1 MRSWRQA
8 TETSLRLLLDCLSQ
22 SGVEHEVSP
31 RVRSPCSSV
40 AIIEAGAELCCL
52 PVVANK
58 SCSFSES
65 ERGEWATL
73 CRRALREQFS
83 ALSCSSSACWS
94 CVQQTTSSTLQAPS
108 SYITIPQSQFSV
120 VPTVSIQNTV
130 PWIMQIL
137 VHKAFLSLPTVVFPS
152 STPGLHPQQS
162 NVLVAAE
169 GYHDCHR
176 QHVHKQN
183 S

>member
-22 SGVEHEVSP
+22 SGVEHEVSA

-65 ERGEWATL
+65 ERGEWATS

-94 CVQQTTSSTLQAPS
+94 CVQHTTSSTLQAPS
-108 SYITIPQSQFSV
+108 YITVSQSQFSV
-120 VPTVSIQNTV
+120 ASIVSIQNKA

-137 VHKAFLSLPTVVFPS
+137 VHKAFLSLPTAVLPS
-152 STPGLHPQQS
+152 NTSGLHPQQP
-162 NVLVAAE
+162 NVLVATE
-169 GYHDCHR
+169 GYHDCHC
-176 QHVHKQN
+176 QHVCKQN
-183 S
+183 R